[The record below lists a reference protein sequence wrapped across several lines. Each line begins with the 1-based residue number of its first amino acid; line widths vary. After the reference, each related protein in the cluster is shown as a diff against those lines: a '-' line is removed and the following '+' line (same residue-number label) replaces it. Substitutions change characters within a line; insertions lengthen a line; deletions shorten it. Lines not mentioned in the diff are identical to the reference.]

1 MRAPITRTCPLACA
15 HMQAP
20 SLWFAG
26 WATPIP
32 IPGGP
37 RVSALAEGEP
47 DPPVTVSHAVQ
58 QSCLAC
64 GRLPW
69 VLPRHRGGGGVPESR
84 IQVGVPPAEQSG
96 TTLSYA
102 RVPCSGERPVR
113 LDKDMELAGLFT
125 EPPPR
130 FPRTNGKRENWLLP
144 RGSPPHSLVLRGQ
157 LMPGPGAEEE
167 GPRWLGGC
175 GDREP
180 VLPALCKATRK
191 AVRSPIARQVLL
203 CQALARAGDTVHVP
217 GWGVAEHS
225 QALGM
230 GES

>member
-1 MRAPITRTCPLACA
+1 MGAAKA
-15 HMQAP
+15 
-20 SLWFAG
+20 SG
-26 WATPIP
+26 
-32 IPGGP
+32 
-37 RVSALAEGEP
+37 
-47 DPPVTVSHAVQ
+47 
-58 QSCLAC
+58 
-64 GRLPW
+64 
-69 VLPRHRGGGGVPESR
+69 RGGGMPESR
-84 IQVGVPPAEQSG
+84 VQVGVPPAEQSG

-157 LMPGPGAEEE
+157 LMPGLGAEEE

-175 GDREP
+175 GDWEP

>member
-1 MRAPITRTCPLACA
+1 MANERI
-15 HMQAP
+15 
-20 SLWFAG
+20 G
-26 WATPIP
+26 
-32 IPGGP
+32 
-37 RVSALAEGEP
+37 
-47 DPPVTVSHAVQ
+47 
-58 QSCLAC
+58 SCLGA
-64 GRLPW
+64 
-69 VLPRHRGGGGVPESR
+69 VLP
-84 IQVGVPPAEQSG
+84 IAW
-96 TTLSYA
+96 
-102 RVPCSGERPVR
+102 CSG
-113 LDKDMELAGLFT
+113 
-125 EPPPR
+125 
-130 FPRTNGKRENWLLP
+130 
-144 RGSPPHSLVLRGQ
+144 GQ

-175 GDREP
+175 GDWEP